1 MSNLK
6 EIPCNHIV
14 CPALNVLS
22 VLALDNSFG
31 VALVGGA
38 VRDTY
43 FKRKHPSDFDIA
55 VWDLLSSN
63 MVEVVLEDAGYTL
76 DRIDVAGKYDSESN
90 SGDDLDKYEW
100 IAQFSHPIYGDVD
113 VLCFGQRTKTL
124 ADVLSQFDFNINQF
138 AVQFDDISISEVQ
151 TAYYGGTTSLAAEIL
166 LRLPGSTANRER
178 TDHIIEIAESVD
190 WTVPFI
196 IKYGDCHE

>member
-1 MSNLK
+1 MTTLK

-22 VLALDNSFG
+22 VLAQEKSFG

-43 FKRKHPSDFDIA
+43 FKRKHPSDYDIA
-55 VWDLLSSN
+55 VWDVLSSN
-63 MVEVVLEDAGYTL
+63 LIEVALEDAGYEL
-76 DRIDVAGKYDSESN
+76 DRMDVAGVYESECN
-90 SGDDLDKYEW
+90 SGDGLDKYEW
-100 IAQFSHPIYGDVD
+100 IAQFSHPVYGDVD
-113 VLCFGQRTKTL
+113 VLCYTRHTTCLK
-124 ADVLSQFDFNINQF
+124 DVLDKFDFNINQF

-151 TAYYGGTTSLAAEIL
+151 TAYYGGTASLAAEIL

-178 TDHIIEIAESVD
+178 TDHIIEIAESVG

-196 IKYGDCHE
+196 IKHGD

>member
-22 VLALDNSFG
+22 VLAREMNFG

-43 FKRKHPSDFDIA
+43 FKQEGKHPNDYDIA
-55 VWDLLSSN
+55 VWDDVISAGLIESAMEN
-63 MVEVVLEDAGYTL
+63 AGYVL
-76 DRIDVAGKYDSESN
+76 DRTDVSGEYDSECN
-90 SGDDLDKYEW
+90 SGDDLEKYYW
-100 IAQFSHPIYGDVD
+100 ISQYSHPIYGDVD
-113 VLCFGQRTKTL
+113 VLSFAGRTKTL
-124 ADVLSQFDFNINQF
+124 QEVLDQFDFNINQF
-138 AVQFDDISISEVQ
+138 AVQFDDIEISEVQ
-151 TAYYGGTTSLAAEIL
+151 TAYYGGAQSLACELL

-178 TDHIIEIAESVD
+178 TDHIIEIAESVG

-196 IKYGDCHE
+196 IKYGD